1 MRGAALRSLLLVVA
15 LACPSPD
22 GRCPIGCPTTWSGIT
37 NDSDPE
43 FAAPEAKRGGTFR
56 TSMPSFPLTLRRV
69 GPDSNGG
76 FAGYLRYNQLGAG
89 RVASKHPPTDSVA
102 GVALGIRR

>member
-1 MRGAALRSLLLVVA
+1 MAPPLRSLLLVVA
-15 LACPSPD
+15 LALPVAGWSLPD
-22 GRCPIGCPTTWSGIT
+22 RLPDNLVWLT

-76 FAGYLRYNQLGAG
+76 FAGYLRYNQLSL
-89 RVASKHPPTDSVA
+89 VAWHPNT
-102 GVALGIRR
+102 RRPIPSLASHWAFDR